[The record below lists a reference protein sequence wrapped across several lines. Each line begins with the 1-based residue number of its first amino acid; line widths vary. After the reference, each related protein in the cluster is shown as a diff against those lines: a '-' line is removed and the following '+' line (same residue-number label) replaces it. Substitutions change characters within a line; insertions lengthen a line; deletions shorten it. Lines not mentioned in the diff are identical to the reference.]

1 MHLPFKPIYTEF
13 PFCLEPICL
22 HQTSLYFSKI
32 NLIILHVITLSA
44 DLRSGDVLVTFK
56 ALQQSLAEIMSG
68 QCSLKYMS
76 ALLRHFTGQRV
87 GYTISATLQFIF
99 EA

>member
-1 MHLPFKPIYTEF
+1 MI
-13 PFCLEPICL
+13 
-22 HQTSLYFSKI
+22 LYFSKI
-32 NLIILHVITLSA
+32 NLIIFYVIILCA

-56 ALQQSLAEIMSG
+56 ALQQSSAEIMSG
-68 QCSLKYMS
+68 QSSLKYMS